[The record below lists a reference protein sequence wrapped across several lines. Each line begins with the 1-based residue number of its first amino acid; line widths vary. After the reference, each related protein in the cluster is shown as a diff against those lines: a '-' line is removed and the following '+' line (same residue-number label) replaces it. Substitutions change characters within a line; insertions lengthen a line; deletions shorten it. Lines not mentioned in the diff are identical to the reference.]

1 MIPAGAGSTVT
12 TKYRIIGAM
21 DTAQTFAETLINAYL
36 TAQPARVSAA
46 DGPLT
51 SAQAYAAQA
60 AVWRAMGGT
69 VRPVAW
75 KIGAAAVDAEPL
87 GAPIFA
93 DRLAQHPSSFPGRLF
108 TRLGVEAEIAFC
120 FGRDLPPRATPY
132 RRSEILDAIASAH
145 VAMEL
150 VDSRLADPEAAGPLW
165 RLADNLLN
173 GALVIGTAIPNWR
186 EIDFAVQ
193 TARVHV
199 DAQLRHESLG
209 RPPLDDLLHCIP
221 WWLEHVGGARSGDIV
236 TTGAWNGMHPV
247 PLRGLLRVEFP
258 GLGEATARI
267 V

>member
-1 MIPAGAGSTVT
+1 MIPVAASSTVT

-21 DTAQTFAETLINAYL
+21 DRSNTFADILIDAYRA
-36 TAQPARVSAA
+36 AQPARVTAA
-46 DGPLT
+46 DGPST
-51 SAQAYAAQA
+51 GAQAYAAQA
-60 AVWRAMGGT
+60 AVWRAMGGA
-69 VRPVAW
+69 VRPGAW

-87 GAPIFA
+87 AAPIFT
-93 DRLAQHPSSFPGRLF
+93 DRLAPHPASFPGSLF
-108 TRLGVEAEIAFC
+108 TRLGVEAEIAFR

-132 RRSEILDAIASAH
+132 RRAEILDAIASAH

-150 VDSRLADPEAAGPLW
+150 VDSRLADPEAAGPHW

-186 EIDFAVQ
+186 DVDFAVQ
-193 TARVHV
+193 TARVEV
-199 DAQLRHESLG
+199 DAQLLHESLG
-209 RPPLDDLLHCIP
+209 RPPLGDLLHCIP

-247 PLRGLLRVEFP
+247 PLHGLLRVEFP
-258 GLGEATARI
+258 GLGEAVAHI